1 MVEVR
6 IRKKP
11 DNPNRTSRQFTSPQ
25 DMNIVPAKGPSAF
38 QRGVNMIQDVF
49 RDTGSNIADYMRASE
64 KAREGRFTDF
74 GVLNDAL
81 DYAVPT
87 AYDADMAKFPINQAA
102 GAGEL
107 FLDIFQLPFEA
118 GAQTLGYDQF
128 GSGQG
133 AGDTGY
139 FLKNLFNLGD
149 QRDLTDMYINEVL
162 QASPLSMEYDELV
175 GSDPFKNYLRG
186 QGFNVGEDFDFM
198 RDIVNT
204 GDEDRMNQFFQ
215 MTQDKD
221 SPYFVDIN
229 KFSAAEGMAPYNQAL
244 RDMYDQYNVDEAN
257 QFMSGMYDDF
267 ADAQL
272 PFMVSD
278 LAEKLGV
285 TDRTA
290 EGILMGTGDTDF
302 GLLNDIMNYY
312 EGPFKYST
320 PEGQAL
326 FGDDTIMNLAG
337 GVAAIGKGSKLLRNM
352 KNKLG
357 TGRTAAV
364 LEQLYPG
371 TFGGGLNFPIRF
383 GKDGARLNVGIL
395 QGYPTI
401 SKLIRSPAQLYGT
414 VTLPEFV
421 GGE

>member
-1 MVEVR
+1 MVEPR
-6 IRKKP
+6 IRNKP

-25 DMNIVPAKGPSAF
+25 DMNIVPAEGPSAF
-38 QRGVNMIQDVF
+38 QRGVNMITDAF
-49 RDTGSNIADYMRASE
+49 KDTGSNIGAYMDASA
-64 KAREGRFTDF
+64 KARDGKFF
-74 GVLNDAL
+74 AMPN
-81 DYAVPT
+81 
-87 AYDADMAKFPINQAA
+87 AYDADMAKFPINQGA
-102 GAGEL
+102 GALEL
-107 FLDIFQLPFEA
+107 FGDIFQLPGESLM
-118 GAQTLGYDQF
+118 QSLGYDEF

-149 QRDLTDMYINEVL
+149 QRDLTDMYVNEVL
-162 QASPLSMEYDELV
+162 QASPISMGYEELV

-186 QGFNVGEDFDFM
+186 QGFNIGDDFDFM
-198 RDIVNT
+198 RDIINT
-204 GDEDRMNQFFQ
+204 GDQDRQNQFFQ
-215 MTQDKD
+215 MTQDRN

-229 KFSAAEGMAPYNQAL
+229 KFSAEEGMAPYNQAL
-244 RDMYDQYNVDEAN
+244 QDMFDQYNVDEAN
-257 QFMSGMYDDF
+257 QFMSGMYDNF

-290 EGILMGTGDTDF
+290 EGILMGTGDVDF
-302 GLLNDIMNYY
+302 GLLNDLMNYY
-312 EGPFKYST
+312 EGPFEYST

-326 FGDDTIMNLAG
+326 FGDDTIMNLVG
-337 GVAAIGKGSKLLRNM
+337 GIAAIGKTSKLLRNM

-357 TGRTAAV
+357 TGKTAAV

-395 QGYPTI
+395 QGYPTT
-401 SKLIRSPAQLYGT
+401 SKLIRTPAQFYGT
-414 VTLPEFV
+414 VVAPDFV

>member
-1 MVEVR
+1 MVEPR

-25 DMNIVPAKGPSAF
+25 DMNIVPAEGPSAF
-38 QRGVNMIQDVF
+38 QRGVNMITDVF
-49 RDTGSNIADYMRASE
+49 KDTGSNIGAYLDASE
-64 KAREGRFTDF
+64 KSRDGRLFAMP
-74 GVLNDAL
+74 N
-81 DYAVPT
+81 
-87 AYDADMAKFPINQAA
+87 AYDADLAKFPVNQAA

-107 FLDIFQLPFEA
+107 FLDIFQLPGEA
-118 GAQTLGYDQF
+118 LMQSLGYDQF

-139 FLKNLFNLGD
+139 FFKNLLDIGD
-149 QRDLTDMYINEVL
+149 QRDLTDMYVNQAL

-186 QGFNVGEDFDFM
+186 QGFNIGEDFDFM
-198 RDIVNT
+198 RDVINT

-215 MTQDKD
+215 MSQDRD

-229 KFSAAEGMAPYNQAL
+229 KFSAAEGMAPYEDAL
-244 RDMYDQYNVDEAN
+244 QDMFDQYNVDEAN
-257 QFMSGMYDDF
+257 KFMSGMYDDF

-272 PFMVSD
+272 PFLVSD
-278 LAEKLGV
+278 LAENLGV

-290 EGILMGTGDTDF
+290 EGILMGTGDVDF
-302 GLLNDIMNYY
+302 GLLNDFMDYY
-312 EGPFKYST
+312 KGPFEYST
-320 PEGQAL
+320 SEGQAL

-337 GVAAIGKGSKLLRNM
+337 GVAAIGKTSKLLKNM

-357 TGRTAAV
+357 TGKTAAV

-371 TFGGGLNFPIRF
+371 TFGGGLNFPYRF
-383 GKDGARLNVGIL
+383 GKDGARLNFGIL
-395 QGYPTI
+395 HNYPTI
-401 SKLIRSPAQLYGT
+401 SKLIRSPAQTAGVVVAPG
-414 VTLPEFV
+414 VTEDVVDFFS
-421 GGE
+421 GE

>member
-25 DMNIVPAKGPSAF
+25 DMNIVPAEGPSRF
-38 QRGVNMIQDVF
+38 QRGVDMIQNVF

-64 KAREGRFTDF
+64 KARDGRFF
-74 GVLNDAL
+74 SA
-81 DYAVPT
+81 PT

-118 GAQTLGYDQF
+118 GAQALGYDQF

-133 AGDTGY
+133 TGDMGY
-139 FLKNLFNLGD
+139 
-149 QRDLTDMYINEVL
+149 MINKLIDSDAADREAMAINAVL
-162 QASPLSMEYDELV
+162 EGSPLSLGYDELV
-175 GSDPFKNYLRG
+175 ANEAFQNYLRG
-186 QGFNVGEDFDFM
+186 QGFNIQDDFDFM
-198 RDIVNT
+198 RDIINT
-204 GDEDRMNQFFQ
+204 GDEDRMNQFFD
-215 MTQDKD
+215 MTQDRD

-229 KFSAAEGMAPYNQAL
+229 KFSAAEGMTPYNQAL
-244 RDMYDQYNVDEAN
+244 QDMFDQYNIDEAN
-257 QFMSGMYDDF
+257 QFMSGMYDNF

-272 PFMVSD
+272 PFMVD
-278 LAEKLGV
+278 QLAEDLGV
-285 TDRTA
+285 SQGSA
-290 EGILMGTGDTDF
+290 ESILMGGGATDF
-302 GLLNDIMNYY
+302 GLLNDLMNYY
-312 EGPFKYST
+312 EGPFEYST

-337 GVAAIGKGSKLLRNM
+337 GVAAIGKTGKLLRNM

-383 GKDGARLNVGIL
+383 GRDGARLNVGIL
-395 QGYPTI
+395 QGYPTT
-401 SKLIRSPAQLYGT
+401 SKLIRSPLQAYGT

>member
-1 MVEVR
+1 MVTVR
-6 IRKKP
+6 IRNNP

-25 DMNIVPAKGPSAF
+25 DMNIAPAKGPSRF
-38 QRGVNMIQDVF
+38 QQGVNMIVDAF
-49 RDTGSNIADYMRASE
+49 KDTGSNIATYMDASA
-64 KAREGRFTDF
+64 KARDGNLFAMP
-74 GVLNDAL
+74 N
-81 DYAVPT
+81 
-87 AYDADMAKFPINQAA
+87 AYDADLAKFPINQGA
-102 GAGEL
+102 GALEL
-107 FLDIFQLPFEA
+107 FGDIFQLPGESLM
-118 GAQTLGYDQF
+118 QSLGYDQF

-139 FLKNLFNLGD
+139 FFKNLFDIGD
-149 QRDLTDMYINEVL
+149 QRDLTDMYVNEVL
-162 QASPLSMEYDELV
+162 QASPLSMGYDELV
-175 GSDPFKNYLRG
+175 FSDPFKNYLRG
-186 QGFNVGEDFDFM
+186 QGFNIQDDFDFM
-198 RDIVNT
+198 RDIINT

-215 MTQDKD
+215 MTQDRD

-229 KFSAAEGMAPYNQAL
+229 KFSAAEGMEPYNQAL
-244 RDMYDQYNVDEAN
+244 QDMFDQYNIDEAN

-290 EGILMGTGDTDF
+290 EGILMGTGDVDF
-302 GLLNDIMNYY
+302 GLLNDLMTYY
-312 EGPFKYST
+312 KGPLEYST

-337 GVAAIGKGSKLLRNM
+337 GVASIGKTSKLLKNM

-357 TGRTAAV
+357 TSRTAAV

-383 GKDGARLNVGIL
+383 GKDGARLDVGIL
-395 QGYPTI
+395 HNYPTI
-401 SKLIRSPAQLYGT
+401 SKLIRTPAQLYGT

>member
-1 MVEVR
+1 MSTRER
-6 IRKKP
+6 
-11 DNPNRTSRQFTSPQ
+11 RQFTSPQ
-25 DMNIVPAKGPSAF
+25 DMNIAPAEGPSRF
-38 QRGVNMIQDVF
+38 QRGVNMIVDAF
-49 RDTGSNIADYMRASE
+49 KDTGSNISNYMRASSDS
-64 KAREGRFTDF
+64 RNGRLFSMP
-74 GVLNDAL
+74 N
-81 DYAVPT
+81 
-87 AYDADMAKFPINQAA
+87 AYDIDAAKFPINQGA
-102 GAGEL
+102 GALEL
-107 FLDIFQLPFEA
+107 FGDIFQLPGESLM
-118 GAQTLGYDQF
+118 QSLGYDQF

-133 AGDTGY
+133 TGDMGY
-139 FLKNLFNLGD
+139 
-149 QRDLTDMYINEVL
+149 MINQLIDSDAADRQAMAINAVL
-162 QASPLSMEYDELV
+162 EGSPLSLGYDELV

-198 RDIVNT
+198 RDIINT

-215 MTQDKD
+215 MTQDRD

-229 KFSAAEGMAPYNQAL
+229 KFSAAEGMEPYNQAL
-244 RDMYDQYNVDEAN
+244 QDMFDQYNIDEAN

-267 ADAQL
+267 ADAQF

-290 EGILMGTGDTDF
+290 EGILMGTGDVDF
-302 GLLNDIMNYY
+302 GFLNDLMTYY
-312 EGPFKYST
+312 KGPLEYST

-337 GVAAIGKGSKLLRNM
+337 GVASIGKTSKLLKNM

-357 TGRTAAV
+357 TSRTAAV

-401 SKLIRSPAQLYGT
+401 SKLIRTPLQAYGT

>member
-1 MVEVR
+1 MVEPR

-25 DMNIVPAKGPSAF
+25 DMNIVPAEGPSRF
-38 QRGVNMIQDVF
+38 QRGVDMIQNVF

-64 KAREGRFTDF
+64 KARDGRFF
-74 GVLNDAL
+74 SA
-81 DYAVPT
+81 PT

-118 GAQTLGYDQF
+118 GAQALGYDQF

-133 AGDTGY
+133 TGDMGY
-139 FLKNLFNLGD
+139 
-149 QRDLTDMYINEVL
+149 MINKLIDSDAADREAMAINAVL
-162 QASPLSMEYDELV
+162 EGSPLSLGYDELV
-175 GSDPFKNYLRG
+175 ANEAFQNYLRG
-186 QGFNVGEDFDFM
+186 QGFNIQDDFDFM
-198 RDIVNT
+198 RDIINT
-204 GDEDRMNQFFQ
+204 GDEDRMNQFFD
-215 MTQDKD
+215 MTQDRD

-229 KFSAAEGMAPYNQAL
+229 KFSAAEGMTPYNQAL
-244 RDMYDQYNVDEAN
+244 QDMFDQYNIDEAN
-257 QFMSGMYDDF
+257 QFMSGMYDNF

-272 PFMVSD
+272 PFMVD
-278 LAEKLGV
+278 QLAEDLGV
-285 TDRTA
+285 SQGSA
-290 EGILMGTGDTDF
+290 ESILMGGGATDF
-302 GLLNDIMNYY
+302 GLLNDLMNYY
-312 EGPFKYST
+312 EGPFEYST

-337 GVAAIGKGSKLLRNM
+337 GVAAIGKTGKLLRNM

-383 GKDGARLNVGIL
+383 GRDGARLNVGIL
-395 QGYPTI
+395 QGYPTT
-401 SKLIRSPAQLYGT
+401 SKLIRSPLQAYGT

>member
-1 MVEVR
+1 MVTVR
-6 IRKKP
+6 IRNKP

-25 DMNIVPAKGPSAF
+25 DMNIVPAEGPSRF
-38 QRGVNMIQDVF
+38 QRGVDMIQNVF

-64 KAREGRFTDF
+64 KARDGRFF
-74 GVLNDAL
+74 SA
-81 DYAVPT
+81 PT
-87 AYDADMAKFPINQAA
+87 AYDADLAKFPINQAA

-118 GAQTLGYDQF
+118 GAQALGYDQF

-133 AGDTGY
+133 TGDMGY
-139 FLKNLFNLGD
+139 MVNQLID
-149 QRDLTDMYINEVL
+149 SDAADRQAMAINAVL
-162 QASPLSMEYDELV
+162 EGSPLSLGYDELV
-175 GSDPFKNYLRG
+175 ANEAFQNYLRG
-186 QGFNVGEDFDFM
+186 QGFNIQDDFDFM
-198 RDIVNT
+198 RDIINT
-204 GDEDRMNQFFQ
+204 SDEDRMNKFFD
-215 MTQDKD
+215 MTQDRD

-229 KFSAAEGMAPYNQAL
+229 KFSAAEGMEPYNQAL
-244 RDMYDQYNVDEAN
+244 QDMFDQYNIDEAN
-257 QFMSGMYDDF
+257 QFMSGMYDNF

-278 LAEKLGV
+278 LAERLGV
-285 TDRTA
+285 SEGSA
-290 EGILMGTGDTDF
+290 ESILMGGGATDF
-302 GLLNDIMNYY
+302 GLLNDLMNYY
-312 EGPFKYST
+312 EGPLEYST

-326 FGDDTIMNLAG
+326 FGDDLIMNLAG
-337 GVAAIGKGSKLLRNM
+337 GVASIGKTNKLLKNM

-357 TGRTAAV
+357 SGRTAAV

-371 TFGGGLNFPIRF
+371 TFGGRLEFPVRF

-395 QGYPTI
+395 SGYPKT
-401 SKLIRSPAQLYGT
+401 SGLIRTPLQAYGT

>member
-1 MVEVR
+1 MVTVR
-6 IRKKP
+6 IRNKP

-25 DMNIVPAKGPSAF
+25 DMNIVPAEGPSRF
-38 QRGVNMIQDVF
+38 QRGVDMIQNVF

-64 KAREGRFTDF
+64 KARDGRFF
-74 GVLNDAL
+74 SA
-81 DYAVPT
+81 PT
-87 AYDADMAKFPINQAA
+87 AYDADLAKFPINQAA

-118 GAQTLGYDQF
+118 GAQALGYDQF

-133 AGDTGY
+133 TGDMGY
-139 FLKNLFNLGD
+139 MVNQLID
-149 QRDLTDMYINEVL
+149 SDAADRQAMAINAVL
-162 QASPLSMEYDELV
+162 EGSPLSLGYDELV
-175 GSDPFKNYLRG
+175 ANEAFQNYLRG
-186 QGFNVGEDFDFM
+186 QGFNIQDDFDFM
-198 RDIVNT
+198 RDIINT
-204 GDEDRMNQFFQ
+204 SDEDRMNKFFD
-215 MTQDKD
+215 MTQDRD

-229 KFSAAEGMAPYNQAL
+229 KFSAAEGMEPYNQAL
-244 RDMYDQYNVDEAN
+244 QDMFDQYNIDEAN
-257 QFMSGMYDDF
+257 QFMSGMYDNF

-278 LAEKLGV
+278 LAERLGV
-285 TDRTA
+285 SEGSA
-290 EGILMGTGDTDF
+290 ESILMGGGATDF
-302 GLLNDIMNYY
+302 GLLNDLMNYY
-312 EGPFKYST
+312 EGPLEYST

-326 FGDDTIMNLAG
+326 FGDDLIMNLAG
-337 GVAAIGKGSKLLRNM
+337 GVASIGKTNKLLRNM

-357 TGRTAAV
+357 SGRTAAV

-371 TFGGGLNFPIRF
+371 TFGGRLEFPVRF

-395 QGYPTI
+395 SGYPKT
-401 SKLIRSPAQLYGT
+401 SGLIRTPLQAYGT

>member
-25 DMNIVPAKGPSAF
+25 DMNIIPAKGPSAF
-38 QRGVNMIQDVF
+38 QRGVDMIQNVF

-64 KAREGRFTDF
+64 KARDGRFF
-74 GVLNDAL
+74 A
-81 DYAVPT
+81 APT
-87 AYDADMAKFPINQAA
+87 AYDVDLAKFPINQGI
-102 GAGEL
+102 GALEL
-107 FLDIFQLPFEA
+107 FGDIFQLPFESA
-118 GAQTLGYDQF
+118 GQAMGFDV

-133 AGDTGY
+133 TGDMGY
-139 FLKNLFNLGD
+139 
-149 QRDLTDMYINEVL
+149 MINQLIDSDAADRQAMAINAVL
-162 QASPLSMEYDELV
+162 EGSPLSLGYDELV

-198 RDIVNT
+198 RDIINT
-204 GDEDRMNQFFQ
+204 SDEDRMNEFFD
-215 MTQDKD
+215 MTQDRD

-229 KFSAAEGMAPYNQAL
+229 KFSAEEGMAPYNQAL
-244 RDMYDQYNVDEAN
+244 QNMFDQYNIDEAN
-257 QFMSGMYDDF
+257 RFMSGMYDDF

-285 TDRTA
+285 SEGSA
-290 EGILMGTGDTDF
+290 ESILMGGSATDF
-302 GLLNDIMNYY
+302 GLLNDLMNYY
-312 EGPFKYST
+312 KGPLEYST
-320 PEGQAL
+320 QEGQAL
-326 FGDDTIMNLAG
+326 FGNDPIMNLAG

-383 GKDGARLNVGIL
+383 GKDGARLNFGIL
-395 QGYPTI
+395 QGYPIT
-401 SKLIRSPAQLYGT
+401 SKLIRTPAQLYGT

>member
-6 IRKKP
+6 IRNKP

-25 DMNIVPAKGPSAF
+25 DMNIVPAEGPSRF
-38 QRGVNMIQDVF
+38 QRGVDMIQNVF
-49 RDTGSNIADYMRASE
+49 RDTGSNIADYMKASSD
-64 KAREGRFTDF
+64 ARDGKLF
-74 GVLNDAL
+74 A
-81 DYAVPT
+81 APS
-87 AYDADMAKFPINQAA
+87 AYDADLAKFPVNQAA

-118 GAQTLGYDQF
+118 GAQALGYDQF

-133 AGDTGY
+133 TGDMGY
-139 FLKNLFNLGD
+139 
-149 QRDLTDMYINEVL
+149 MINQLIDSDAADRQAMAINAVL
-162 QASPLSMEYDELV
+162 EGSPLSLGYDELV

-186 QGFNVGEDFDFM
+186 QGFNIGDDFDFM
-198 RDIVNT
+198 RDIINT
-204 GDEDRMNQFFQ
+204 SDEDRMNQFFQ
-215 MTQDKD
+215 MTQDGD

-229 KFSAAEGMAPYNQAL
+229 KFSAAEGMEPYNQAL
-244 RDMYDQYNVDEAN
+244 QDMFDQYNIDEAN

-278 LAEKLGV
+278 LAERLGV
-285 TDRTA
+285 SEGSA
-290 EGILMGTGDTDF
+290 ESILMGGSATDF
-302 GLLNDIMNYY
+302 GLLNDFMDYY
-312 EGPFKYST
+312 KGPFEYST

-357 TGRTAAV
+357 SGKTAAV

-383 GKDGARLNVGIL
+383 GKDGARLNFGIL
-395 QGYPTI
+395 QGYPTT
-401 SKLIRSPAQLYGT
+401 SKLIRTPLQAYGT
-414 VTLPEFV
+414 LTLPEFV

>member
-1 MVEVR
+1 MVTVR
-6 IRKKP
+6 IRNKP
-11 DNPNRTSRQFTSPQ
+11 DNSNRTSRQFTSPQ
-25 DMNIVPAKGPSAF
+25 DMNIVPAEGPSRF
-38 QRGVNMIQDVF
+38 QRGVDMIQNVF

-64 KAREGRFTDF
+64 KARDGRFF
-74 GVLNDAL
+74 A
-81 DYAVPT
+81 APT
-87 AYDADMAKFPINQAA
+87 AYDVDLAKFPINQGI
-102 GAGEL
+102 GALEL
-107 FLDIFQLPFEA
+107 FGDIFQLPFESA
-118 GAQTLGYDQF
+118 GQAMGFDV

-133 AGDTGY
+133 TGDMGY
-139 FLKNLFNLGD
+139 
-149 QRDLTDMYINEVL
+149 MINQLIDSDAADRQAMAINAVL
-162 QASPLSMEYDELV
+162 EGSPLSLGYDELV

-198 RDIVNT
+198 RDIINT
-204 GDEDRMNQFFQ
+204 SDEDRMNEFFD
-215 MTQDKD
+215 MTQDRD

-229 KFSAAEGMAPYNQAL
+229 KFSAEEGMAPYNQAL
-244 RDMYDQYNVDEAN
+244 QNMFDQYNIDEAN
-257 QFMSGMYDDF
+257 RFMSGMYDDF

-285 TDRTA
+285 SEGSA
-290 EGILMGTGDTDF
+290 ESILMGGSATDF
-302 GLLNDIMNYY
+302 GLLNDLMNYY
-312 EGPFKYST
+312 KGPLEYST
-320 PEGQAL
+320 QEGQAL
-326 FGDDTIMNLAG
+326 FGNDPIMNLAG

-357 TGRTAAV
+357 TSRTAAV

-383 GKDGARLNVGIL
+383 GKDGARLNFGIL
-395 QGYPTI
+395 QGYPIT
-401 SKLIRSPAQLYGT
+401 SKLIRTPAQLYGT

>member
-1 MVEVR
+1 MVTV
-6 IRKKP
+6 IRRDKP

-25 DMNIVPAKGPSAF
+25 DMNIVPAPGPSAF
-38 QRGVNMIQDVF
+38 QRGVNMITNVF
-49 RDTGSNIADYMRASE
+49 KDTGSNIADYMNASA
-64 KAREGRFTDF
+64 KARDGRFF
-74 GVLNDAL
+74 SA
-81 DYAVPT
+81 PT
-87 AYDADMAKFPINQAA
+87 AYDADMAKFPINQGI
-102 GAGEL
+102 GALEL
-107 FLDIFQLPFEA
+107 FGDIFQLPFES
-118 GAQTLGYDQF
+118 GAQVLGYDQF

-149 QRDLTDMYINEVL
+149 QRDLTDMYVNEVL
-162 QASPLSMEYDELV
+162 QSSPLSMTYEDLIE
-175 GSDPFKNYLRG
+175 SDPFKNYLRG
-186 QGFNVGEDFDFM
+186 QGFNIEDDFNFM
-198 RDIVNT
+198 TDIINT
-204 GDEDRMNQFFQ
+204 GDEDRQNQFFQ
-215 MTQDKD
+215 MTQDRD

-229 KFSAAEGMAPYNQAL
+229 KFTAEEGMGPYNQAL
-244 RDMYDQYNVDEAN
+244 QDMYDQYNVDEAN

-290 EGILMGTGDTDF
+290 EGILMGTGDMDF
-302 GLLNDIMNYY
+302 GLLNDLMNYY
-312 EGPFKYST
+312 EGPFEYTT

-326 FGDDTIMNLAG
+326 FGDDIIMNLAG

-395 QGYPTI
+395 QGYPTT
-401 SKLIRSPAQLYGT
+401 SKLIRTPAQLYGT
-414 VTLPEFV
+414 VVAPDFV

>member
-1 MVEVR
+1 MVTVR
-6 IRKKP
+6 IRNKP

-25 DMNIVPAKGPSAF
+25 DMNIVPAEGPSRF
-38 QRGVNMIQDVF
+38 QRGVDMIKNVF
-49 RDTGSNIADYMRASE
+49 SDTGSNIADYMKASSD
-64 KAREGRFTDF
+64 ARDGRFF
-74 GVLNDAL
+74 SAPN
-81 DYAVPT
+81 
-87 AYDADMAKFPINQAA
+87 AYDADLAKFPVNQAA

-118 GAQTLGYDQF
+118 GAQALGYDQF

-133 AGDTGY
+133 TGDMGY
-139 FLKNLFNLGD
+139 
-149 QRDLTDMYINEVL
+149 MINQLIDSDAADRQAMAINAVL
-162 QASPLSMEYDELV
+162 EGSPLSLGYDELV

-186 QGFNVGEDFDFM
+186 QGFNVGDDFDFM
-198 RDIVNT
+198 RDIINT
-204 GDEDRMNQFFQ
+204 SDEDRMNEFFD
-215 MTQDKD
+215 MTQDRD

-229 KFSAAEGMAPYNQAL
+229 KFSAAEGMEPYNQAL
-244 RDMYDQYNVDEAN
+244 QDMFDQYNIDEAN
-257 QFMSGMYDDF
+257 QFMSGMYDNF

-278 LAEKLGV
+278 LAERLGV
-285 TDRTA
+285 SEGSA
-290 EGILMGTGDTDF
+290 ESILMGGSATDF
-302 GLLNDIMNYY
+302 GLLNDLMNYY
-312 EGPFKYST
+312 EGPFEYST
-320 PEGQAL
+320 SEGQAL

-337 GVAAIGKGSKLLRNM
+337 GVAAIGKGGKLLRNM

-395 QGYPTI
+395 QGYPTT
-401 SKLIRSPAQLYGT
+401 SKLIRTPAQLYGT
-414 VTLPEFV
+414 VVAPDFV